1 LSSLT
6 LAADRNQ
13 TSLLYG
19 VAVSPDDDVVPR
31 FCSQCAAAVER
42 IEVGGEPVWRCPR
55 CGHRQHRRQVVGV
68 AVVVVEDDRLL
79 MVKRRYGDRAGAWC
93 IPCGHVGWDE
103 DVREAAVRELEEE
116 TGVVAELD
124 GVFDAHTT
132 FHDRNRHHAGIW
144 FRGRR
149 VGGAL
154 RAGDDAVDAAFF
166 PLDEIPEP
174 LAYVTDARVIERLR
188 GERLRPED

>member
-1 LSSLT
+1 
-6 LAADRNQ
+6 
-13 TSLLYG
+13 
-19 VAVSPDDDVVPR
+19 
-31 FCSQCAAAVER
+31 
-42 IEVGGEPVWRCPR
+42 
-55 CGHRQHRRQVVGV
+55 
-68 AVVVVEDDRLL
+68 
-79 MVKRRYGDRAGAWC
+79 
-93 IPCGHVGWDE
+93 VGWDE
-103 DVREAAVRELEEE
+103 DVRDAAVRELEEE
-116 TGVVAELD
+116 TGIVVELD

-154 RAGDDAVDAAFF
+154 QAGDDAVDAAFF

-188 GERLRPED
+188 RERRRPQC